1 MSFDFSGNSGGEE
14 MSEMQ
19 YAALSRQAM
28 FYWQHNR
35 EVVIAILVILL
46 LVAAL
51 FYLLGLTGRG
61 ALIDSILKIQKEKEK
76 NNFSQ
81 GLEQGR
87 KILPKFFILDFGA
100 ALVLAAMLFILFMP
114 VVRLF
119 YLEAYGFGYGMLL
132 AGIIIAFSV
141 FCLIFF
147 LKKFGEIYIV
157 SGNLNIKESLKT
169 AYNLLAKNVGESFLS
184 LFVFACLKTIT
195 FIIIF
200 VAIFMLIIG
209 GSGLLALVYALM
221 GKIIFAILLVPSVLV
236 LIAVIIL
243 AGSIWVVFSQA
254 FWIMFFERTAA
265 QKQVQEDEEVFVEE
279 KKEEIVRA

>member
-1 MSFDFSGNSGGEE
+1 

-28 FYWQHNR
+28 FYWEHNR
-35 EVVIAILVILL
+35 EIVIAILVILL
-46 LVAAL
+46 IIAAL

-61 ALIDSILKIQKEKEK
+61 ALVDSILKIQKGKEK

-87 KILPKFFILDFGA
+87 KFLPRFFILDFGS
-100 ALVLAAMLFILFMP
+100 ALILAAMLFVLFMP
-114 VVRLF
+114 VARLF

-132 AGIIIAFSV
+132 IGIAIAFSV

-157 SGNLNIKESLKT
+157 SVNLNIKESLKT
-169 AYNLLAKNVGESFLS
+169 AYSLLAKNISESL
-184 LFVFACLKTIT
+184 LALLLFACLKTIT
-195 FIIIF
+195 FVIIF
-200 VAIFMLIIG
+200 AAIFMLIIG

-221 GKIIFAILLVPSVLV
+221 GKIIFAVLLVSSVLALFV
-236 LIAVIIL
+236 GIIL
-243 AGSIWVVFSQA
+243 IGSIWVVFSQA
-254 FWIMFFERTAA
+254 FWIMFFKKIAV
-265 QKQVQEDEEVFVEE
+265 QKQAQEEREVVVEE
-279 KKEEIVRA
+279 KEEEIVGA